1 MLPKAVPKFF
11 ALIQDQT
18 SFGLR
23 EQFDA
28 IVLSIP
34 FTIATYLITTEKNKD
49 IRTMVLNFFKILNIL
64 IVLTSQI
71 GLGWQ
76 KLIIIRQ
83 ILKYQ
88 QI

>member
-34 FTIATYLITTEKNKD
+34 FTIATYLVTTE
-49 IRTMVLNFFKILNIL
+49 MFHLH
-64 IVLTSQI
+64 IVLDHQTVT
-71 GLGWQ
+71 
-76 KLIIIRQ
+76 
-83 ILKYQ
+83 ILCSE
-88 QI
+88 IWINS

>member
-1 MLPKAVPKFF
+1 MLYF
-11 ALIQDQT
+11 
-18 SFGLR
+18 SF
-23 EQFDA
+23 
-28 IVLSIP
+28 
-34 FTIATYLITTEKNKD
+34 K
-49 IRTMVLNFFKILNIL
+49 MLNIL